1 MKKLISLLLAL
12 AMLLCAFSA
21 MADAVQVTDMTGR
34 EIAMDAPAARLVVL
48 TAADVEIVYAL
59 GAGDSVVA
67 VGAYC
72 DYPADVFA
80 LPQVQS
86 GAETNVEEILGL
98 QPDVVIM
105 DTMAQTKEQVEALE
119 NAGVKVVVT
128 DSNTIADTYTAI
140 ELIGAVTGKAD
151 EAAAIIEGMKLMF
164 ESVATAAEAT
174 GKTVYFEV
182 SPLAWGLWAAG
193 NGSFMQ
199 ELAELCGLTN
209 VFADQPAWAMISA
222 EQVIALD
229 PDYIITTTG
238 YWGEGPLPE
247 EEIMGREGWE
257 NMKAVQNGTVYAVD
271 SNTFSRPGPRL
282 ADAAQILLNLIQQNQ
297 VEELGAPAA

>member
-1 MKKLISLLLAL
+1 MKKLISLVLAL
-12 AMLLCAFSA
+12 AMLLCAVSA
-21 MADAVQVTDMTGR
+21 VAEGVQVEDMFGR
-34 EIAMDAPAARLVVL
+34 SIQLDAPAARLVVL

-59 GAGDSVVA
+59 GAGDTVVA

-80 LPQVQS
+80 LPMVQS
-86 GAETNVEEILGL
+86 GYETNIEEILAL
-98 QPDVVIM
+98 EPDVVIM
-105 DTMAQTKEQVEALE
+105 DAMAQTVEQVEALE
-119 NAGVKVVVT
+119 NAGVKVVMT
-128 DSNTIADTYTAI
+128 NSNSIADTYTAI
-140 ELIGAVTGKAD
+140 SLIGAVTGKTAEAEAMIAD
-151 EAAAIIEGMKLMF
+151 MQQTFAAVAAAADA
-164 ESVATAAEAT
+164 S

-209 VFADQPAWAMISA
+209 VFADMPAWAEVSS
-222 EQVIALD
+222 EQVIAAD

-247 EEIMGREGWE
+247 EEIAGREGWTE
-257 NMKAVQNGTVYAVD
+257 MTAVVNGHVYAVD
-271 SNTFSRPGPRL
+271 SNVFSRPGPRL
-282 ADAAQILLNLIQQNQ
+282 AEAAETLLKLIQDAA
-297 VEELGAPAA
+297 EEVPAA

>member
-1 MKKLISLLLAL
+1 MKKLISLVLAL
-12 AMLLCAFSA
+12 AVLLCAVSA
-21 MADAVQVTDMTGR
+21 LADVEVTDMTGR
-34 EIAMDAPAARLVVL
+34 TVALEQPAARLVVL

-86 GAETNVEEILGL
+86 GAETNIEEILAL
-98 QPDVVIM
+98 EPDVVIM
-105 DTMAQTKEQVEALE
+105 DTMAQTPEQVEALE
-119 NAGVKVVVT
+119 NAGVKVVMT
-128 DSNTIADTYTAI
+128 DSNSIADTYTAI
-140 ELIGAVTGKAD
+140 ALIGAVIGRTA
-151 EAAAIIEGMKLMF
+151 EAEEMIAAMQQTFEAVAAA
-164 ESVATAAEAT
+164 AENT

-182 SPLAWGLWAAG
+182 SPLQWGLWAAG

-199 ELAELCGLTN
+199 ELADLCGLTN
-209 VFADQPAWAMISA
+209 VFADQPAWAEVSA
-222 EQVIALD
+222 EQVIALN

-247 EEIMGREGWE
+247 EEIASRDGWTE
-257 NMKAVQNGTVYAVD
+257 MTAVVNGDVYAVD
-271 SNTFSRPGPRL
+271 SNVFSRPGPRL
-282 ADAAQILLNLIQQNQ
+282 AQAAEMLLQIVQGT
-297 VEELGAPAA
+297 VGEAPAA